1 MAFNFKRT
9 LVRLIPFRSSKIV
22 GGRVL
27 KLLTRSLKKELS
39 GKMTN
44 AFIKLLLKALD
55 TIFLLYKDYR
65 EKNIKDFRGRY
76 LFRTADDV
84 VSASATFKNGD
95 MELPKKA
102 IKDWDVKITFKD
114 SAALKD
120 FIFSKDQD
128 ILDSLLKNEVEVDGN
143 LNYIYKF
150 GFMARDLRHRLGAV

>member
-1 MAFNFKRT
+1 MAFNLKRT

-22 GGRVL
+22 GGNVL
-27 KLLTRSLKKELS
+27 KLMTRSLRKEMS
-39 GKMTN
+39 GRMTN
-44 AFIKLLLKALD
+44 AFIKLLLRALD

-65 EKNIKDFRGRY
+65 EKNIKDFGGRY
-76 LFRTADDV
+76 LFRTADNV

-95 MELPKKA
+95 MKLPKQA
-102 IKDWDVKITFKD
+102 IKDWDVRVTFKN

-120 FIFSKDQD
+120 FIFSRDQD

-150 GFMARDLRHRLGAV
+150 GFMARDLGHRLGVV

>member
-9 LVRLIPFRSSKIV
+9 FVRLIPFRSSKIV

-27 KLLTRSLKKELS
+27 KLLTRSLRKEMS
-39 GKMTN
+39 GRMTN

-55 TIFLLYKDYR
+55 TIFLLYGDYR
-65 EKNIKDFRGRY
+65 KKNIKDFRGRY

-95 MELPKKA
+95 MQLPKQA
-102 IKDWDVKITFKD
+102 IKDWDVRVTFKD

-120 FIFSKDQD
+120 FIFSRDQD

-150 GFMARDLRHRLGAV
+150 GFMARDLSHRFGVI